1 MQNTF
6 NSTKITTKRLMKFT
20 INKNQNIKM
29 WDSFGVKGTNYK
41 NILDH
46 LISGRLKEGYNQY
59 QANNN
64 PTQSDIRQYSTLNDQ
79 IHVVLLAISVEH
91 LKEQKDMEQVEWLL
105 KQLGV
110 KYRLEPIII
119 LTKAD

>member
-1 MQNTF
+1 
-6 NSTKITTKRLMKFT
+6 MKFT

-64 PTQSDIRQYSTLNDQ
+64 PTQSDIR
-79 IHVVLLAISVEH
+79 
-91 LKEQKDMEQVEWLL
+91 
-105 KQLGV
+105 
-110 KYRLEPIII
+110 
-119 LTKAD
+119 